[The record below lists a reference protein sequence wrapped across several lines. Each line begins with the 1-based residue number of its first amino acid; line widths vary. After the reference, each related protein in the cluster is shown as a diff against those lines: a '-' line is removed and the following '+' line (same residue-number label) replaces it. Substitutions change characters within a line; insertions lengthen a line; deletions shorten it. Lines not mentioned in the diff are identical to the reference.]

1 LSWLQ
6 EASALRAVYGIGKK
20 IHLKELTHYAEQPHF
35 LAISSVL
42 EKVIDSYR
50 EKLYVQY
57 MQAVD
62 NLADALADERAID
75 FGTKRSIA
83 TFLCHALPCEVTP
96 GQDSGEWKRVLQ
108 ACGDL
113 RLLAQPKRN
122 QGDMLTQVMR
132 FIEGNY
138 QSDISITHIA
148 ERLQVTPNYLSALFH
163 RKTGSTFIKYLT
175 RIRLLRAKELLAD
188 PELRV
193 QEVAEL
199 VGYTSTRHF
208 TKLFTSFFGHYPS
221 EQRKKGQ

>member
-1 LSWLQ
+1 
-6 EASALRAVYGIGKK
+6 
-20 IHLKELTHYAEQPHF
+20 
-35 LAISSVL
+35 
-42 EKVIDSYR
+42 
-50 EKLYVQY
+50 
-57 MQAVD
+57 MQAID

-75 FGTKRSIA
+75 FGTRRSIA
-83 TFLCHALPCEVTP
+83 TFLCHALPCQVTP
-96 GQDSGEWKRVLQ
+96 GQDSREWKRVLQ
-108 ACGDL
+108 ACGDQ

-122 QGDMLTQVMR
+122 QGDMLTQVLR

-138 QSDISITHIA
+138 QADISITQIA

-193 QEVAEL
+193 QEVAEQ

-208 TKLFTSFFGHYPS
+208 TKLFTAFFGYYPS